1 MRTQVDLERRLV
13 YVRNRAATDDLPP
26 FTSKSEGRSSTSK
39 ERTMPIQAAAVP
51 DLNAALRQS
60 FRSGGLLVLSP
71 ARFQRL
77 DAFWK
82 LCREGNG
89 WAGHTHRPWQN
100 RDMVNNM
107 LRDTKP
113 YLRRAG
119 IQLTDPFTLHTFRKS
134 FAQNHANAGTPPR
147 TLAELLGHA
156 DARVTMEFY
165 NRVTDANRREAAATL
180 DRVLGGDPDEQTV
193 RHAL

>member
-1 MRTQVDLERRLV
+1 MLSYV
-13 YVRNRAATDDLPP
+13 Y
-26 FTSKSEGRSSTSK
+26 
-39 ERTMPIQAAAVP
+39 
-51 DLNAALRQS
+51 
-60 FRSGGLLVLSP
+60 
-71 ARFQRL
+71 
-77 DAFWK
+77 
-82 LCREGNG
+82 
-89 WAGHTHRPWQN
+89 H
-100 RDMVNNM
+100 
-107 LRDTKP
+107 
-113 YLRRAG
+113 
-119 IQLTDPFTLHTFRKS
+119 TLHTFRKS